1 MKYTIEII
9 VGDKLIERV
18 IECDY
23 LNMAN
28 DRYNFMISKK
38 PWECECGTKHS
49 LDETVG
55 NYPKN
60 IVIIK
65 QLEL

>member
-1 MKYTIEII
+1 MKYTIEVI
-9 VGDKLIERV
+9 VGDNLIERV

-23 LNMAN
+23 LSTAS
-28 DRYNFMISKK
+28 DRYSFMISKK

-55 NYPKN
+55 DYPKN

-65 QLEL
+65 NLEP